1 MTHRATGEDR
11 LSRDSEEPNYREPP
25 LIGISAPWRWQ
36 AEQNPAPPQE
46 SAEPGAAF
54 KQLAEVLRPYGFRW
68 PHERQ
73 ASQPAGQLTAESL
86 FLQVGQSQIAYL
98 NWKTGTQ
105 PNLRLV
111 RLFLLMQRGWSTAAI
126 EDAISEPALASWWLS
141 GEATAWGVD
150 PLTKKASQALVSFL
164 RTKPEQIE
172 TTWRQ
177 RLQAEQHRPSA
188 PEPNPKPTK
197 PALLS
202 SREVADRLEPA
213 ARPAFKKALW
223 RAAEAFRKNGC
234 RKPEPLGGAG
244 EGWALAELGSG
255 GHGRGHLMVQVRIE

>member
-36 AEQNPAPPQE
+36 AEQNPAPPE
-46 SAEPGAAF
+46 EGAEPGAAF
-54 KQLAEVLRPYGFRW
+54 KQLAEALRPYGFRW

-86 FLQVGQSQIAYL
+86 FLQAGQSQIAYL

-141 GEATAWGVD
+141 GEATAWGWI
-150 PLTKKASQALVSFL
+150 
-164 RTKPEQIE
+164 R
-172 TTWRQ
+172 
-177 RLQAEQHRPSA
+177 
-188 PEPNPKPTK
+188 
-197 PALLS
+197 
-202 SREVADRLEPA
+202 
-213 ARPAFKKALW
+213 
-223 RAAEAFRKNGC
+223 
-234 RKPEPLGGAG
+234 
-244 EGWALAELGSG
+244 
-255 GHGRGHLMVQVRIE
+255 